1 MTECDNRPPP
11 ADSGALSRSTYES
24 HEFGRLPTQELSCC
38 CRGEAAELAHRSNPA
53 GPKRGDLFGCEL
65 IKLFEREPSISVFS
79 YPESQSITP
88 RGAPYGS
95 RYAPPR
101 ASLQCQPSSRGPS
114 FWCIA
119 SLSSPGPIQWRRWR
133 PQRTLS
139 RAPRRSLRQDRFIRR
154 RPLPSLGE
162 SSQRTIDAIGERNQV
177 VEPPR
182 GRRIEETLDGHMD
195 HGSLA
200 RHRRTGPDRAQWTL
214 PPSLPFAQPTF
225 E

>member
-1 MTECDNRPPP
+1 MRQPP
-11 ADSGALSRSTYES
+11 ATGRFGGAIESTYES

-65 IKLFEREPSISVFS
+65 IKLFEREPFDQCVLVSGKPKHHAPWARHTGADTRRHARRCNANRAVEAELLVHSVS
-79 YPESQSITP
+79 EL
-88 RGAPYGS
+88 A
-95 RYAPPR
+95 
-101 ASLQCQPSSRGPS
+101 
-114 FWCIA
+114 
-119 SLSSPGPIQWRRWR
+119 GPIQWRRWR

-177 VEPPR
+177 VEPSR